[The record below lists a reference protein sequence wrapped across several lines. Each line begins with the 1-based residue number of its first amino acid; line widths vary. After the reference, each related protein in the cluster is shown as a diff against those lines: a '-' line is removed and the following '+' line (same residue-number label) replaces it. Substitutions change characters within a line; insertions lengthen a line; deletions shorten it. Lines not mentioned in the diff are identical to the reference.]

1 IPPFIGFYAKWIIL
15 SELINSDMLSIAL
28 IGIIVSVIAAFYYLR
43 IVWYMYFEE
52 PLTSNSLNV
61 SKDVKVIMSVNG
73 LIILLLGVFPGWLM
87 QLCDS
92 VFG

>member
-1 IPPFIGFYAKWIIL
+1 MVL
-15 SELINSDMLSIAL
+15 T
-28 IGIIVSVIAAFYYLR
+28 SVVGAYYYLR

-52 PLTSNSLNV
+52 PLTSNSLKV

-73 LIILLLGVFPGWLM
+73 LIILLLGIFPGWLM
-87 QLCDS
+87 QLCDN